1 MIVETAG
8 HLLVETKESGD
19 AFLRDARA
27 LAGTGRDV
35 TLLLIQDAA
44 GAALRSRAAIARL
57 TDAGV
62 RVLIDDFSL
71 RQHAVRAADLPT
83 GLRIVDADDIADL
96 LLTPGVKVVWH

>member
-1 MIVETAG
+1 MTVETAG

-19 AFLRDARA
+19 AFLRDALT

-44 GAALRSRAAIARL
+44 GAVLRGHAPVERL
-57 TDAGV
+57 TEAGV

-71 RQHAVRAADLPT
+71 RQHAGAVADLPT
-83 GLRIVDADDIADL
+83 GVRAVDADDIAGL
-96 LLTPGVKVVWH
+96 LLAPGVRVVWH